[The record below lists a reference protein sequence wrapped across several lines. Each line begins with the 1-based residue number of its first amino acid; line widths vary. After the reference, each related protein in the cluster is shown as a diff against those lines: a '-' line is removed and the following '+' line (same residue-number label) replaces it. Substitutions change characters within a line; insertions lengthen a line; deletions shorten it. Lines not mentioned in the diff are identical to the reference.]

1 MAVGLEA
8 LVQAVAGARTVGH
21 SDGERRSLTKAV
33 AVSAPF
39 IVLAFT
45 YLLSH

>member
-1 MAVGLEA
+1 MVVILEA

-21 SDGERRSLTKAV
+21 SDRKHRSLTKAI